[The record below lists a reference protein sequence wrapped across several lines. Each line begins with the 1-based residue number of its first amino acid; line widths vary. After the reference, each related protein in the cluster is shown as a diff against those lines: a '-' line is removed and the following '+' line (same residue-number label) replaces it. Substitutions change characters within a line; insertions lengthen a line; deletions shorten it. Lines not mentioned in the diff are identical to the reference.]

1 MQIALHIP
9 DDVAE
14 WIQLADGQDI
24 ARHILEAYAIHAYQT
39 RMLSEAQLR
48 RLLGFETR
56 YELDDFLAAH
66 HIPRNYTLEDLQQ
79 DRQAA
84 RELDL

>member
-1 MQIALHIP
+1 MQVALHIP

-14 WIQLADGQDI
+14 LIRLVDGQDI

-39 RMLSEAQLR
+39 RMLSESQLR

-56 YELDDFLAAH
+56 YEFDDFLASH
-66 HIPRNYTLEDLQQ
+66 QVPRNYTIEDLQQ
-79 DRQAA
+79 DRQVA
-84 RELDL
+84 RELGL